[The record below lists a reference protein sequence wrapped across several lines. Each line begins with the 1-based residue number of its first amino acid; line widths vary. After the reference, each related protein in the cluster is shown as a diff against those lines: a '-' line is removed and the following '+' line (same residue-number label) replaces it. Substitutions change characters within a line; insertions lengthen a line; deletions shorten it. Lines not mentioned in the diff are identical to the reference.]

1 MFSKA
6 SHAIIR
12 GVEDTTG
19 FARVKFPL
27 MYLGCPID
35 LARKRKYHFV

>member
-19 FARVKFPL
+19 FARVKFSL
-27 MYLGCPID
+27 MYLGCPIGLD
-35 LARKRKYHFV
+35 RKRKHHYV